1 MQFSKHKE
9 HNNKAII
16 LGRFDN
22 VQQLVA
28 SCLPVKIIGTMNMEH
43 SASFSQNTHSKLHK
57 LQCYNDFT
65 SRILSPWPMHAWYLE
80 LGWVCTIY
88 KNWCVVAMVVLIS
101 DFVFGHAIVF
111 NWSVRHVWHYSVRH
125 LWHYS
130 VHHLWMQITYPS
142 IVVPWPSLVW
152 TPDHSDWGRRKGL
165 GNNLAQT
172 EIP

>member
-1 MQFSKHKE
+1 MRFSKHKE

-28 SCLPVKIIGTMNMEH
+28 FCLPVKIIGTMNMEH

-65 SRILSPWPMHAWYLE
+65 SRILSPLPMHAWYLE
-80 LGWVCTIY
+80 LGWVCAIY
-88 KNWCVVAMVVLIS
+88 ENWCVVAMVVLIS

-111 NWSVRHVWHYSVRH
+111 NWSVRHVWHYSV
-125 LWHYS
+125 
-130 VHHLWMQITYPS
+130 HHLWMQITYPP